1 MTAPLLRVENLK
13 VEYRSAAGSV
23 TAIPDLSFEV
33 APGESLGIVGE
44 SGCGKS
50 TLLMAIM
57 GHLGSSGVATGRVI
71 FEGKEI
77 SKASPAELRAV
88 RSGGIAMVYQDP
100 NAALNPTL
108 KIGRQLVEVPM
119 LRAGVSPT
127 EATRL
132 SERML
137 ADVHLPDPASVM
149 ERYPH
154 QLSGGQKQ
162 RAVIAMALL
171 ANPRLLLLD
180 EPTTGLDVTVEAAV
194 LDLVDE
200 LREKYGT
207 SLIYITHNVGVVAQV
222 CDRVGVMYLGDLV
235 EEAPVGPLF
244 ASPRHPY
251 TRRLMACV
259 PRLDGD
265 KHTTSFLPIP
275 GQPSSLRDRPAGCPF
290 SPRCVGFTPGLCD
303 QKVPVEEIG
312 PNHRVRCF
320 RHREAEMFE
329 PAAQDIVAPA
339 EPRPEIVLEAQ
350 GLSKIY
356 KLGNSFFGAKRSA
369 ALSANEDLNFSAK
382 KSEIVAIVGESGSG
396 KSTFARILAGLQDA
410 TSGKL
415 VVLGSDIANT
425 TASERSSDQLSAV
438 QMVFQNPDAT
448 LNPSHSAGFPIARAL
463 KKFKVTHGSKE
474 TQSRVAELFQM
485 VRLAPSLMR
494 VRPGRLSGGQK
505 QRVAIARAFA
515 ATPDILVADEPVS
528 ALDVS
533 VQAAIVNLL
542 LQIQKTKGTTI
553 VFISHD
559 LALVRHLADQV
570 IVMYLGKVME
580 SGPVAALFA
589 PPFHP
594 YTEALLSAVPVPDPS
609 AEQRHVR
616 LSGET
621 PSPINVPKG
630 CRFATRCPRKV
641 GAICDEV
648 PPPERKG
655 EGGHMILCHI
665 PLDELAA
672 VAPIFQHNRSERAP
686 A

>member
-235 EEAPVGPLF
+235 EEAPVGALF

-290 SPRCVGFTPGLCD
+290 SPRCVGFKPGLCD

-312 PNHRVRCF
+312 PNHHVRCF
-320 RHREAEMFE
+320 RHHEAEMFE
-329 PAAQDIVAPA
+329 PAAQGIVAPA

-356 KLGNSFFGAKRSA
+356 KLGSSFFGAKRSA

-396 KSTFARILAGLQDA
+396 KSTFARILAGLQ
-410 TSGKL
+410 
-415 VVLGSDIANT
+415 
-425 TASERSSDQLSAV
+425 
-438 QMVFQNPDAT
+438 
-448 LNPSHSAGFPIARAL
+448 
-463 KKFKVTHGSKE
+463 
-474 TQSRVAELFQM
+474 
-485 VRLAPSLMR
+485 
-494 VRPGRLSGGQK
+494 
-505 QRVAIARAFA
+505 
-515 ATPDILVADEPVS
+515 
-528 ALDVS
+528 
-533 VQAAIVNLL
+533 
-542 LQIQKTKGTTI
+542 
-553 VFISHD
+553 
-559 LALVRHLADQV
+559 
-570 IVMYLGKVME
+570 
-580 SGPVAALFA
+580 
-589 PPFHP
+589 
-594 YTEALLSAVPVPDPS
+594 
-609 AEQRHVR
+609 
-616 LSGET
+616 
-621 PSPINVPKG
+621 
-630 CRFATRCPRKV
+630 
-641 GAICDEV
+641 
-648 PPPERKG
+648 
-655 EGGHMILCHI
+655 
-665 PLDELAA
+665 
-672 VAPIFQHNRSERAP
+672 
-686 A
+686 